1 MSTFRPK
8 PTKAP
13 SLDLISQT
21 EFEGYYRHVTHE
33 SEDGTF
39 RIVTFVAG
47 DGVEFKAKGNFYGAS
62 AGEPMRIRGQW
73 RDHPRYGWSFSVES
87 FIVITPTTPDAIAA
101 WLGSGLIKGLGP
113 KTAQRIVDH
122 FAEKTLEVLDTAPE
136 LLREVKGVTAKQLRR
151 IVDQW
156 EELKVHREAM
166 LFLKSVG
173 LTNAIA
179 VRLIR
184 HYGENAAAIMRQN
197 PYQAGLDV
205 RHIGFVKADEIAARL
220 GIARDSPLRV
230 QAAYVHLLD
239 QATGEGHTYLP
250 QSELVERARGLL
262 DITDETLLSECL
274 ATAAQRGFVRIV
286 EMPEFGPS
294 CFLPSLYEC
303 EKGLQR
309 LIASL
314 ERHARPV
321 MTGDVDARLQEFE
334 RHYKFNLAPQQQD
347 AIRAVARG
355 GIVVI
360 TGGPGTGKTTLVRA
374 LLHVIRDEQ
383 VRVALCSPTGRAAQR
398 LSETT
403 GVEAATVHRLLK
415 WNAHTGGFTH
425 GPDNRLP
432 VDLLIVDES
441 SMLDVPLAH
450 SLLSAVLVSTS
461 VVFVGDVDQLPS
473 VGPGTFLRD
482 LIASP
487 QTRVA
492 RLEVIFR
499 QGRESLIVANSH
511 RINRGQ
517 SLILPDA
524 SEKDADFFFVQR
536 DEPEKII
543 EGAVA
548 MVTDRIPRRLGCD
561 PVDDVQLL
569 SPMRVGALGTIE
581 LNRIL
586 QERLN
591 PHGAALFEGSRFR
604 IGDKIIQS
612 SNNYDLDI
620 FNGDVGKILG
630 VDLETKQAR
639 LIFGRRVVLYPFD
652 NLDDLDLAYAIT
664 IHKSQGSEYKAVVLV
679 LHTSHYVMLRR
690 NLVYTGVTRGKKLVV
705 IVGSRRA
712 LFRAIGSAGESERR
726 TALGTWLGRPPEKDT
741 LLD

>member
-1 MSTFRPK
+1 MPPFRPK
-8 PTKAP
+8 PPKAP
-13 SLDLISQT
+13 SLELIQQN
-21 EFEGYYRHVTHE
+21 EFAGHYRHVTHE

-39 RIVTFVAG
+39 RIVTFVTE
-47 DGVEFKAKGNFYGAS
+47 DGTEFKAKGNFYGAGL
-62 AGEPMRIRGQW
+62 AEPMRIRGQW
-73 RDHPRYGWSFSVES
+73 RDHPKFGWSFSVES
-87 FIVITPTTPDAIAA
+87 FVSILPTTADAISA

-122 FAEKTLEVLDTAPE
+122 FGEKTLDVLDSAPE
-136 LLREVKGVTAKQLRR
+136 LLREVKGVSEKQLRR

-156 EELKVHREAM
+156 EEHKVHREAM

-179 VRLIR
+179 TRLIR
-184 HYGENAAAIMRQN
+184 HYGENAAAVMRQN

-205 RHIGFVKADEIAARL
+205 RHIGFMKADEIAARL
-220 GIARDSPLRV
+220 GIARDSPQRV

-239 QATGEGHTYLP
+239 QATGDGHTYLP
-250 QSELVERARGLL
+250 EPELLERAR
-262 DITDETLLSECL
+262 TLLNLENDALLRECL
-274 ATAAQRGFVRIV
+274 TVAAQRGYVRIV
-286 EMPEFGPS
+286 DMPEVGAS

-309 LIASL
+309 LVSSL
-314 ERHARPV
+314 ERHARPII
-321 MTGDVDARLQEFE
+321 TGDVDEKIREFE
-334 RHYKFNLAPQQQD
+334 RHYRFSLAPQQQD
-347 AIRAVARG
+347 AIRAVAAG
-355 GIVVI
+355 GVVVI
-360 TGGPGTGKTTLVRA
+360 TGGPGTGKTTLVRG
-374 LLHVIRDEQ
+374 LLHVLRDEKI
-383 VRVALCSPTGRAAQR
+383 RVALCSPTGRAAQR

-403 GVEAATVHRLLK
+403 GQEAATVHRLLK
-415 WNAHTGGFTH
+415 WNAQTGGFTH

-432 VDLLIVDES
+432 ADLLIVDES
-441 SMLDVPLAH
+441 SMLDVPLAF
-450 SLLSAVLVSTS
+450 SLLSAVLTAAC

-511 RINRGQ
+511 RINAGQ
-517 SLILPDA
+517 SLILADPTD
-524 SEKDADFFFVQR
+524 KDADFFFVQR
-536 DEPEKII
+536 DDVEKII

-548 MVTDRIPRRLGCD
+548 MVTDRIPKKLNCD
-561 PVDDVQLL
+561 PVDDIQLL
-569 SPMRVGALGTIE
+569 TPMRVGALGTME
-581 LNRIL
+581 LNRVL

-591 PHGAALFEGSRFR
+591 PNGQPIFEGSRFR
-604 IGDKIIQS
+604 VGDKIIQS
-612 SNNYDLDI
+612 SNNYDLDV
-620 FNGDVGKILG
+620 FNGDVGRILG

-639 LIFGRRVVLYPFD
+639 LMFGRRVVLYPFD

-664 IHKSQGSEYKAVVLV
+664 IHKSQGSEYKATVIV

-690 NLVYTGVTRGKKLVV
+690 NLVYTAVTRGKKLVV
-705 IVGSRRA
+705 VVGSRRA
-712 LFRAIGSAGESERR
+712 LFRAIGTAGESERR
-726 TALGTWLGRPPEKDT
+726 TALATWLSRPPEKDT